1 MTAKR
6 WTALVI
12 ALSAIC
18 VLIAG
23 LRTVTESSNIGAPGK
38 ADRVVIVSVPG
49 LEWAAISETGTPHL
63 WNAANEGAVG
73 LITNRAARA
82 VTCPWDGWVTLGA
95 GNRARY
101 PAPVP
106 EDELPPEGELP
117 LPGEGQLNPDGTTP
131 TTPQQQAATNATKD
145 CLGQRGTVPTTS
157 GSKLTAA
164 IVENKKLGFGA
175 VPGALGTQVAC
186 TTTVGRDPILA
197 VGAKGAKVNPA
208 PRPTNADG
216 WATLATHCPLTLVA
230 SGTPEGKTPAEI
242 AALDES
248 VGKIIDGAKKA
259 GATVIVAGISQP
271 DYRRSHLQAIIAVG
285 AGLDGKILS
294 SPSTGRSPYI
304 QLIDIAPT
312 VIRMMGGKAPNSM
325 VGQPATTSDRDQSMS
340 ATVAKFADLATAA
353 AAHVWISSDFFNILA
368 VICALASLLL
378 FVAIK
383 ARWRPRG
390 WLQVIAIAAGTLPA
404 ASFLCNFVPW
414 WRGSSPGTAIVLVIA
429 GATALLTAVCFAGPW
444 RRHPSGPPLV
454 AAGLTVAILG
464 IDVLTGSYLAIN
476 SPLGYDA
483 IVAGRFTGFGNIAFS
498 VFAGALMMIIGLT
511 VKTVSGSRAREIGV
525 VAAIGVAAIAID
537 GAPGAGSDFGG
548 VVSLV
553 PSLLLLGLIAAR
565 IRVSIWRLLA
575 ALAGGAI
582 VVILIAVGDYLRPE
596 QSQTH
601 LGRFVGQVLDGTA
614 FTVIGRKLHNNL
626 GLFTRSVFTPL
637 TLVLIVICVL
647 VYRDKARQVIGYLED
662 KAPYASAAAVGIIVV
677 AVVGFAINDSGIALI
692 GGTLAVTVPLGLS
705 IVSRQRPTGE
715 LARERESTLVA

>member
-12 ALSAIC
+12 ALSAVC

-23 LRTVTESSNIGAPGK
+23 LRTVSESSNIGAPGK

-49 LEWAAISETGTPHL
+49 LEWPAISKAGTPNL
-63 WNAANEGAVG
+63 WNAANEGAIG
-73 LITNRAARA
+73 LITNRSARS

-117 LPGEGQLNPDGTTP
+117 LPGEGQLNPDGSTP
-131 TTPQQQAATNATKD
+131 ATPQEQAATNATKD

-157 GSKLTAA
+157 GSKLTAVA
-164 IVENKKLGFGA
+164 VENDKLGFGA

-197 VGAKGAKVNPA
+197 VGTKGAKVNPA
-208 PRPTNADG
+208 TRPTSTDG
-216 WATLATHCPLTLVA
+216 WAALATQCPLTLVA
-230 SGTPEGKTPAEI
+230 AGTLEGKTPAEI
-242 AALDES
+242 IALDAT
-248 VGKIIDGAKKA
+248 VGTIIDGARKA

-271 DYRRSHLQAIIAVG
+271 DYRRAHLQTMIAIG

-294 SPSTGRSPYI
+294 SPSTGRAPYI

-312 VIRMMGGKAPNSM
+312 VIRMLGGKAPISM
-325 VGQPATTSDRDQSMS
+325 VGQPATTADRQQPLG
-340 ATVAKFADLATAA
+340 ATIADFSDLATAA
-353 AAHVWISSDFFNILA
+353 AAHVWIASDFFTILA
-368 VICALASLLL
+368 IICALASLLL
-378 FVAIK
+378 LVAIK

-414 WRGSSPGTAIVLVIA
+414 WRSSSPGTSIILVIA
-429 GATALLTAVCFAGPW
+429 AATAVLTAVCFAGPW

-454 AAGLTVAILG
+454 AAGMTVAILG
-464 IDVLTGSYLAIN
+464 IDVLTGSYLSIN

-483 IVAGRFTGFGNIAFS
+483 IVAGRFTGFGNLAFA
-498 VFAGALMMIIGLT
+498 VFAGALMMIIGLI
-511 VKTVSGSRAREIGV
+511 VKIVTGSRARQIGV
-525 VAAIGVAAIAID
+525 IAAIGIAAIAID

-553 PSLLLLGLIAAR
+553 PALLLLGLIATRTR
-565 IRVSIWRLLA
+565 ISIWRLIA
-575 ALAGGAI
+575 ALAGGAV

-614 FTVIGRKLHNNL
+614 WTVISRKLSSNL

-647 VYRDKARQVIGYLED
+647 VYRDRARQVTRYLED
-662 KAPYASAAAVGIIVV
+662 KAPYASAATVGIIVV

-692 GGTLAVTVPLGLS
+692 GGTLAVAVPLGLS
-705 IVSRQRPTGE
+705 IVSRQKRKDE
-715 LARERESTLVA
+715 LVL